1 LLQGLETLS
10 LRVERHVQNALAL
23 AQWLETHPSVEFVLY
38 PGLKSN
44 PYHELAKKY
53 LTNGFG
59 GVLQV
64 GIKGGKA
71 NAEKFINSLK
81 LISHLANVGDAKTLA
96 IHPASTTHEQ
106 LSETEQI
113 ASGVDPNLVRI
124 SVGIEHIDDIKADI
138 EQAFQAVFEKEL
150 VG

>member
-1 LLQGLETLS
+1 
-10 LRVERHVQNALAL
+10 L

-106 LSETEQI
+106 LSEAEQI

-124 SVGIEHIDDIKADI
+124 SVGIEHIDDIKADL